1 MVNRIVVGAHYGVRG
16 WLIQRI
22 SAVVMAIYVLALVV
36 ALLASG
42 PVSHASWTAL
52 FSGGAM
58 RVGTLLFVISVLL
71 HAWVGIRDVL
81 MDYIKN
87 TGLRLTLQV
96 LTVLWLVGCAGWAL
110 QILWRV

>member
-1 MVNRIVVGAHYGVRG
+1 MVNRIVVGAHYGIRG

-22 SAVVMAIYVLALVV
+22 SAVVMAVYVFALVI
-36 ALLASG
+36 ALMASG
-42 PVSHASWTAL
+42 PLSHASWSAL

-71 HAWVGIRDVL
+71 HAWIGIRDVL

-87 TGLRLTLQV
+87 TGIRLTLQV

>member
-22 SAVVMAIYVLALVV
+22 SAVVMAAYVFGLVV
-36 ALLASG
+36 ALVASG

-52 FSGGAM
+52 FSGSAM

>member
-22 SAVVMAIYVLALVV
+22 TAVVMAVYVFGLVIALMV
-36 ALLASG
+36 SG
-42 PVSHASWTAL
+42 PVSHASWSAL
-52 FSGGAM
+52 FSNGAM

>member
-1 MVNRIVVGAHYGVRG
+1 MVNRVVVGAHYGVRG
-16 WLIQRI
+16 WLVQRV
-22 SAVVMAIYVLALVV
+22 SAVVMTVYVLGLI
-36 ALLASG
+36 LILASRG
-42 PVSHASWTAL
+42 ATNYESWRAL
-52 FSGGAM
+52 FANGAM
-58 RVGTLLFVISVLL
+58 QAATLLFVISVLL

-96 LTVLWLVGCAGWAL
+96 LTILWLVGCAGWAL

>member
-22 SAVVMAIYVLALVV
+22 SAVVMAIYVFGLVIALM
-36 ALLASG
+36 ASG
-42 PVSHASWTAL
+42 PVSHASWSAL
-52 FSGGAM
+52 FSTGAM